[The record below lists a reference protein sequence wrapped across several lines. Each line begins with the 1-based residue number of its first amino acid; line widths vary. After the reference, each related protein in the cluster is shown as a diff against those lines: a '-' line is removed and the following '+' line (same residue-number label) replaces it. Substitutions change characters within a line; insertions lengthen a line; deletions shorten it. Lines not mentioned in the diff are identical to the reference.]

1 GRADGGHHV
10 PLAGGPNREAHDA
23 RARRRG
29 ARPLPRAHEEADR
42 AIGGGGGAQQPRPQR
57 EAARGR
63 AARACVRGM
72 PMDAFEYQI
81 KKDIRNNPIVREVDQ
96 ARMREMW
103 RSARVICLFAALAIY
118 SAWQHFELIHYG
130 YRLEEL

>member
-1 GRADGGHHV
+1 
-10 PLAGGPNREAHDA
+10 
-23 RARRRG
+23 
-29 ARPLPRAHEEADR
+29 
-42 AIGGGGGAQQPRPQR
+42 
-57 EAARGR
+57 
-63 AARACVRGM
+63 
-72 PMDAFEYQI
+72 MDAFEYQI

-130 YRLEEL
+130 YRLEELQQARAAEEQINRHLRLQLEALRRPQRIEAIAREQLGMVPPGPGDAVVLERVTPSDPPAHSVVASR